1 MEIYNDNNDN
11 NNSINIK
18 KIKKNKKKEDNE
30 DNENKGNKNINLNEI
45 VKKNLY
51 DNKILIV
58 SICSLFAGYW
68 FQDIMFSRK
77 FSMILT
83 DIPSFVKDISVS
95 KILSILFP
103 YLIAYFLF
111 FIDDI
116 ILAKIFPKME
126 TNVINELLEKILESL
141 KTTKNT
147 ININE
152 LMLNLK
158 SILDIKNIYNL
169 TVVYL
174 LPTVI
179 IGFGLLYYFFKAD
192 KQSLLI
198 IIGLLALFILL
209 NVKLE
214 RKCINISQEHEQN
227 IDKLYD
233 EIQDIMVNSDTVITS
248 NTKKEEMKNVEK
260 YCISCSDKHEESEIV
275 NSEVT
280 FGLSVLSMVFMF
292 VVDGIAV
299 KLFYENKVSSDIL
312 VTLCMLSYT
321 FTQYYNS
328 SVFKFKNV
336 MHYISRYKELNEY
349 FKKFKIENKDDKL
362 KIKLNNGN
370 VIFKQVQ
377 PKHENTY
384 LQKKINIEI
393 KGGTKVGIIGEIGTG
408 KTSILKILAGL
419 KNYKGEV
426 YVDQYNFK
434 DLHYDSITNNII
446 YISQHPKLFNR
457 TIFENISYGTKY
469 SKEEILNIMKNL
481 GIKKF
486 FDRFEKGI
494 YSNVGKEGGK
504 LSGGQKQIVALIRAI
519 IHQKKIILLD
529 EPTSSLDSETKSIF
543 TDLIQSI
550 KDKTIIV
557 VTHDKT
563 IYDLFDDI
571 IELK

>member
-1 MEIYNDNNDN
+1 MEIYNDNN
-11 NNSINIK
+11 K
-18 KIKKNKKKEDNE
+18 KTKKNKMKEN
-30 DNENKGNKNINLNEI
+30 NNINLNKI

-51 DNKILIV
+51 DNKILIL

-77 FSMILT
+77 FSKILT
-83 DIPSFVKDISVS
+83 DIPSFVKDISIS
-95 KILSILFP
+95 KVLNILFP
-103 YLIAYFLF
+103 YFISYFLF
-111 FIDDI
+111 YIDDI
-116 ILAKIFPKME
+116 ILAKTFPKME
-126 TNVINELLEKILESL
+126 TNAINELLEKILESL
-141 KTTKNT
+141 KTTKKS

-152 LMLNLK
+152 FMLNLK

-179 IGFGLLYYFFKAD
+179 IGSGLLYYFFKAD
-192 KQSLLI
+192 KKSFLI

-214 RKCINISQEHEQN
+214 KKCINISQEHEQN

-233 EIQDIMVNSDTVITS
+233 EIQDIMVNSDTIITS
-248 NTKKEEMKNVEK
+248 NTKNKEIKNIK
-260 YCISCSDKHEESEIV
+260 KFCNSCSDKHEESEII

-280 FGLSVLSMVFMF
+280 LGLSVLSMMFMF
-292 VVDGIAV
+292 AIDGIAV
-299 KLFYENKVSSDIL
+299 KLFYENKVTSDML
-312 VTLCMLSYT
+312 VTICMLSYT

-328 SVFKFKNV
+328 SVFKFKSV
-336 MHYISRYKELNEY
+336 MHHISRYRELDEY

-362 KIKLNNGN
+362 KIKLEKGN
-370 VIFKQVQ
+370 VVFRQVQ

-384 LQKKINIEI
+384 LPKKINIEI
-393 KGGTKVGIIGEIGTG
+393 KGGSKVGIIGEIGTG

-426 YVDQYNFK
+426 YVDEHNFK
-434 DLHYDSITNNII
+434 DLHHDSITNNII

-457 TIFENISYGTKY
+457 TILENISYGTKY

-481 GIKKF
+481 GIRKF
-486 FDRFEKGI
+486 FDKFEKGI
-494 YSNVGKEGGK
+494 YSNVGKEGNK

-529 EPTSSLDSETKSIF
+529 EPTSSLDSETKTIF

-550 KDKTIIV
+550 QDKTIIV

-563 IYDLFDDI
+563 IHDLFDDV